1 MLVQLSKIPSLVTSR
16 DSSLSPV
23 FLLSR
28 LTCRF
33 VSALKIQRA
42 PGGERAVVRALD
54 DAVLNARRIAISS
67 LLFSSLHPR
76 RRALG
81 WFASR
86 AHFRESFSFRD
97 CEISRRSHGVDAF
110 RGSRSHPETST
121 RATKGA
127 MNGATSAHLVVV
139 KVVDERRGR
148 FDSSV

>member
-67 LLFSSLHPR
+67 LLFSSS
-76 RRALG
+76 AS
-81 WFASR
+81 SR
-86 AHFRESFSFRD
+86 ARVVR
-97 CEISRRSHGVDAF
+97 ISRTL
-110 RGSRSHPETST
+110 SR
-121 RATKGA
+121 
-127 MNGATSAHLVVV
+127 VVFV
-139 KVVDERRGR
+139 PRL
-148 FDSSV
+148 

>member
-67 LLFSSLHPR
+67 LLFIRVVARSGGSHLAHT
-76 RRALG
+76 
-81 WFASR
+81 FASR
-86 AHFRESFSFRD
+86 FLSATVRFRD
-97 CEISRRSHGVDAF
+97 ALTV
-110 RGSRSHPETST
+110 
-121 RATKGA
+121 
-127 MNGATSAHLVVV
+127 
-139 KVVDERRGR
+139 
-148 FDSSV
+148 